1 MAKKKWGRIL
11 NCSSIGIKFGGGFNS
26 FNYSLSKH
34 SLEFMPNNYKHWAK
48 KNVFIN
54 LFKGKKKFINTEIK
68 DIIIKP
74 YISFSKVLI
83 LFVLKLILEYI
94 LPTKK

>member
-1 MAKKKWGRIL
+1 MNIHVSKDMKTRVKISCLEIVFFLRKKMTI
-11 NCSSIGIKFGGGFNS
+11 SIN
-26 FNYSLSKH
+26 
-34 SLEFMPNNYKHWAK
+34 K